1 MPGKPQRREAHRAGV
16 VAIIGRPNVGKSTLM
31 NRLLRQKVSIVS
43 PRPQTT
49 RNRIAGIWTTERA
62 QVVFLDTPGIHR
74 AGSLFNR
81 AMVRAALA
89 TLTEV
94 DLVLWMVDAAAPET
108 DDDAL
113 IAENLKDVKTPV
125 LLAINKV
132 DLVPK
137 PGLLPLMDRLRT
149 VREFAGIVPISCTAG
164 DNLDRLE
171 EVLVGLLPAGE
182 PLYPPEQIT
191 DQPERFIIGELIREQ
206 VFRLLHQ
213 EIPYAVAVEV
223 EAVRERGAGQ
233 APFAGQPRGEDFRA
247 DAAEGFP
254 EGPGVFPEALEG
266 GPASGE
272 TEPAG
277 RERGHVDA
285 PPPGREPQGEPTQRE
300 RVGMDAPLTPGGPD
314 TGPGGG
320 PLVDVLATLYVEKD
334 SQKGILIGAG
344 GQMLKRIGE
353 RARREIEV
361 LLGARVFLKLWVKVR
376 PKWRQSED
384 ELRRLGYLRP

>member
-1 MPGKPQRREAHRAGV
+1 MPGKAQQRGGNRAGV

-43 PRPQTT
+43 PKPQTT

-74 AGSLFNR
+74 GASLFNR

-94 DLVLWMVDAAAPET
+94 DLILWMVDAAAPET

-113 IAENLKDVKTPV
+113 IAENLKEVKTPV

-137 PGLLPLMDRLRT
+137 PALLPLIDRLRT
-149 VREFAGIVPISCTAG
+149 VREFTGIVPISCTAG

-171 EVLVGLLPAGE
+171 DLLVGFLPPGE

-206 VFRLLHQ
+206 TFHLLHE

-233 APFAGQPRGEDFRA
+233 APFAGQPRGEDLRA
-247 DAAEGFP
+247 AAAEGFP
-254 EGPGVFPEALEG
+254 GDA
-266 GPASGE
+266 ASGE
-272 TEPAG
+272 AGPA
-277 RERGHVDA
+277 RG
-285 PPPGREPQGEPTQRE
+285 E
-300 RVGMDAPLTPGGPD
+300 RVGEPD
-314 TGPGGG
+314 VGPGER

-353 RARREIEV
+353 RARREIET

-384 ELRRLGYLRP
+384 ELRRLGYLQS

>member
-1 MPGKPQRREAHRAGV
+1 MWGKAERTGEHRAGV

-43 PRPQTT
+43 PKPQTT
-49 RNRIAGIWTTERA
+49 RNRIAGIRTTDRA

-74 AGSLFNR
+74 AGDFFNR
-81 AMVRAALA
+81 AMVAAALA

-113 IAENLKDVKTPV
+113 IAENLKEITTPV

-137 PGLLPLMDRLRT
+137 PALLPLIERLRT
-149 VREFAGIVPISCTAG
+149 VREFVEIVPISCTAG

-182 PLYPPEQIT
+182 PLYPAEQLT

-206 VFRLLHQ
+206 VFQLLHQ

-223 EAVRERGAGQ
+223 EAVREREAGQ
-233 APFAGQPRGEDFRA
+233 APFAGQPWGE
-247 DAAEGFP
+247 
-254 EGPGVFPEALEG
+254 
-266 GPASGE
+266 E
-272 TEPAG
+272 TEAGADEAERGGGERGARDALPAG
-277 RERGHVDA
+277 AEAGD
-285 PPPGREPQGEPTQRE
+285 P
-300 RVGMDAPLTPGGPD
+300 
-314 TGPGGG
+314 
-320 PLVDVLATLYVEKD
+320 PLVDILATLYVEKD

-361 LLGARVFLKLWVKVR
+361 LLGARVFLKLWVKSR
-376 PKWRQSED
+376 PKWRQSEE
-384 ELRRLGYLRP
+384 ELRRLGYLRS

>member
-1 MPGKPQRREAHRAGV
+1 MPGKAQQRGGNRAGV

-43 PRPQTT
+43 PKPQTT
-49 RNRIAGIWTTERA
+49 RNRIAGIWTSGRA
-62 QVVFLDTPGIHR
+62 QVIFLDTPGIHR

-94 DLVLWMVDAAAPET
+94 DLVLWMVDATAPET

-113 IAENLKDVKTPV
+113 IAENLKEVRTPV

-137 PGLLPLMDRLRT
+137 AALLPIIDRLRN
-149 VREFAGIVPISCTAG
+149 VREFAEIVPISCTAG
-164 DNLDRLE
+164 DNLERLE
-171 EVLVGLLPAGE
+171 QILVGLLPPGE
-182 PLYPPEQIT
+182 PLYPPEQLT

-206 VFRLLHQ
+206 VFRLLHE

-233 APFAGQPRGEDFRA
+233 APFAGQPRGEEGRA
-247 DAAEGFP
+247 GAAEAVP
-254 EGPGVFPEALEG
+254 EGPGVFQEALEEG
-266 GPASGE
+266 AV
-272 TEPAG
+272 PAG
-277 RERGHVDA
+277 AVRAASEDRD
-285 PPPGREPQGEPTQRE
+285 GEDGPSS
-300 RVGMDAPLTPGGPD
+300 PGGSD
-314 TGPGGG
+314 VGPGER
-320 PLVDVLATLYVEKD
+320 PLVDILATLYVEKD

-376 PKWRQSED
+376 PKWRQSKE
-384 ELRRLGYLRP
+384 ELRRLGYLQP

>member
-1 MPGKPQRREAHRAGV
+1 MPGKAQQRGGNRAGV

-43 PRPQTT
+43 PKPQTT
-49 RNRIAGIWTTERA
+49 RNRIAGIWTSGRA
-62 QVVFLDTPGIHR
+62 QVIFLDTPGIHR

-94 DLVLWMVDAAAPET
+94 DLVLWMVDATAPET

-113 IAENLKDVKTPV
+113 IAENLKEVRTPV

-137 PGLLPLMDRLRT
+137 AALLPIIDRLRN
-149 VREFAGIVPISCTAG
+149 VREFAEIVPISCTAG
-164 DNLDRLE
+164 DNLERLE
-171 EVLVGLLPAGE
+171 QILVGLLPPGE
-182 PLYPPEQIT
+182 PLYPPEQLT

-206 VFRLLHQ
+206 VFRLLHE

-223 EAVRERGAGQ
+223 EMVRERGAGQ
-233 APFAGQPRGEDFRA
+233 APFAGQPRGEEGRA
-247 DAAEGFP
+247 GAAEAVP
-254 EGPGVFPEALEG
+254 EGPGVFPG
-266 GPASGE
+266 DP
-272 TEPAG
+272 
-277 RERGHVDA
+277 
-285 PPPGREPQGEPTQRE
+285 
-300 RVGMDAPLTPGGPD
+300 
-314 TGPGGG
+314 
-320 PLVDVLATLYVEKD
+320 PLVDILATLYVEKD

-376 PKWRQSED
+376 PKWRQSEE
-384 ELRRLGYLRP
+384 ELRRLGYLQP

>member
-1 MPGKPQRREAHRAGV
+1 MSGKTERKGKYRAGV

-43 PRPQTT
+43 PKPQTT
-49 RNRIAGIWTTERA
+49 RNRITGIWTTDRA

-74 AGSLFNR
+74 GGNFFNR
-81 AMVRAALA
+81 AMVLAALA

-94 DLVLWMVDAAAPET
+94 DLILWMVDATAPET

-113 IAENLKDVKTPV
+113 IAENLKEIKTPV

-132 DLVPK
+132 DLVAK
-137 PGLLPLMDRLRT
+137 PALLPLIERLRQ
-149 VREFAGIVPISCTAG
+149 VREFAEIVPISCTAG
-164 DNLDRLE
+164 DNLDQLE
-171 EVLVGLLPAGE
+171 EVLVGLLPPGE
-182 PLYPPEQIT
+182 PLYPPELLT

-206 VFRLLHQ
+206 VFHLLHQ

-223 EAVRERGAGQ
+223 EMVRERGAGQ
-233 APFAGQPRGEDFRA
+233 PPFAGQPRGE
-247 DAAEGFP
+247 EGGAGGAGALA

-266 GPASGE
+266 APAPAE
-272 TEPAG
+272 AEPV
-277 RERGHVDA
+277 RGDLGVLDA
-285 PPPGREPQGEPTQRE
+285 P
-300 RVGMDAPLTPGGPD
+300 RVPGGSD
-314 TGPGGG
+314 TGPGER
-320 PLVDVLATLYVEKD
+320 PLVDILATLYVEKD

-376 PKWRQSED
+376 PKWRQSEE
-384 ELRRLGYLRP
+384 ELRRLGYLKP

>member
-1 MPGKPQRREAHRAGV
+1 MRGKAERTGEHRAGV

-43 PRPQTT
+43 PKPQTT
-49 RNRIAGIWTTERA
+49 RNRIAGIRTTDRA

-74 AGSLFNR
+74 AGDFFNR
-81 AMVRAALA
+81 AMVAAALA

-94 DLVLWMVDAAAPET
+94 DLVLWMLDAAAPET
-108 DDDAL
+108 DEDAL
-113 IAENLKDVKTPV
+113 IAENLKGVETPV

-137 PGLLPLMDRLRT
+137 PALLPLIERLRT
-149 VREFAGIVPISCTAG
+149 VREFVEIIPISCTAG

-171 EVLVGLLPAGE
+171 EVLVSLLPAGE
-182 PLYPPEQIT
+182 PLYPAEQLT
-191 DQPERFIIGELIREQ
+191 DQPERLIIGELIREQ
-206 VFRLLHQ
+206 VFCLLHQ

-223 EAVRERGAGQ
+223 EAVRERETGQ
-233 APFAGQPRGEDFRA
+233 APFAGQPWGEEERA
-247 DAAEGFP
+247 D
-254 EGPGVFPEALEG
+254 
-266 GPASGE
+266 
-272 TEPAG
+272 
-277 RERGHVDA
+277 
-285 PPPGREPQGEPTQRE
+285 
-300 RVGMDAPLTPGGPD
+300 
-314 TGPGGG
+314 GGG
-320 PLVDVLATLYVEKD
+320 SVDILATLYVEKD

-376 PKWRQSED
+376 PKWRQSEE
-384 ELRRLGYLRP
+384 ELRRLGYLQS

>member
-1 MPGKPQRREAHRAGV
+1 MPGTGRRKGTHRAGV

-62 QVVFLDTPGIHR
+62 QVVLLDTPGIHR

-182 PLYPPEQIT
+182 PLYPPDQIT

-206 VFRLLHQ
+206 VFRLLHE

-233 APFAGQPRGEDFRA
+233 APFAGQPRGEDLRA

-254 EGPGVFPEALEG
+254 EGP
-266 GPASGE
+266 ASGE
-272 TEPAG
+272 AEPAG
-277 RERGHVDA
+277 GERGRADA
-285 PPPGREPQGEPTQRE
+285 PPPE
-300 RVGMDAPLTPGGPD
+300 RDPEAGPGGP
-314 TGPGGG
+314 
-320 PLVDVLATLYVEKD
+320 PLVDILAALYVEKD

-353 RARREIEV
+353 RARREIET